1 MPDPITMNPNN
12 QGTLTLGTAPGTDY
26 GCQVTDMQILPVQ
39 NTTARPGTYCSP
51 PTNVPGKS
59 TWTMRFGY
67 LQDWTDPAGLSQF
80 LLANDATLQPFTFTP
95 DIEDAPVVTGNV
107 WVTAG
112 AYGGLPA
119 ESWVFTGT
127 WSIEGVPTFTP
138 PVVLAAA
145 GAKSAKSSE

>member
-1 MPDPITMNPNN
+1 MNPNN
-12 QGTLTLGTAPGTDY
+12 QGTLKLGTAPLTTAVDF

-51 PTNVPGKS
+51 PTNVPGRS

-67 LQDWTDPAGLSQF
+67 LQDWTSATGISQF
-80 LLANDATLQPFTFTP
+80 LLTNDGTLQDFEFTP
-95 DIEDAPVVTGNV
+95 DIEDAPVVTGKV

-119 ESWVFTGT
+119 ESWMFTGT
-127 WSIEGVPTFTP
+127 WSIEGVPTFTA
-138 PVVLAAA
+138 PVVLVAAA
-145 GAKSAKSSE
+145 AESSSKSTK